1 MTVRGNKRDSKQLL
15 PDCKSSFLPKHRT
28 TMTGTNSSTNQRN
41 WRTNSFSMMEA
52 SSSCQTQLGGSDFCT
67 RWTGLN
73 LCAER
78 RRITSYIPC
87 GVSLRKENVF
97 GSSTSS
103 LPDDVVPLSGAGVRL
118 AGGFQGDT
126 LATVG
131 LLVPLDALFWK
142 LSRWIVAGTVRR
154 HWPFKVNCG
163 YAWFALRF
171 CATTC
176 IWALPVLTCVVVRNL
191 EMNGGSK
198 MKWKGAL
205 LCHFTV

>member
-1 MTVRGNKRDSKQLL
+1 MTVGGNKRDAKQLL

-78 RRITSYIPC
+78 RRITSCILC
-87 GVSLRKENVF
+87 GVSLRQEIVF

-103 LPDDVVPLSGAGVRL
+103 LPDDVVPLSGADVWLAGSSPRGHRDHSRL
-118 AGGFQGDT
+118 AGSVGRPFSGSYRDGLSPEQFGGTGPSRLIVDT
-126 LATVG
+126 RG
-131 LLVPLDALFWK
+131 LHSGSSP
-142 LSRWIVAGTVRR
+142 
-154 HWPFKVNCG
+154 
-163 YAWFALRF
+163 
-171 CATTC
+171 
-176 IWALPVLTCVVVRNL
+176 LPVSGPCPCLRASL
-191 EMNGGSK
+191 YAILK
-198 MKWKGAL
+198 
-205 LCHFTV
+205 